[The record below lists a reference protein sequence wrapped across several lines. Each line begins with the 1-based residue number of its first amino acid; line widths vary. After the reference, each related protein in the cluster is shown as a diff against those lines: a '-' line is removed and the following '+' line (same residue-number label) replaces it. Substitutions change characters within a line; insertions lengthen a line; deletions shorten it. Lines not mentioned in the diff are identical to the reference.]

1 MIIPLLSH
9 AVTFLVGECLL
20 KCYKA
25 NILCSLYVELMN
37 WLVQL
42 VECNLFVLSWIL
54 ERQTMAC
61 LLSCSRQLMSA
72 APPMQMQAAI
82 LHKVTQRQPLGRY
95 LCPISVTWLFSNIHV
110 TADCS
115 KSLKKFV
122 VKCPYCEQLFDCYFW
137 AGVRYRY
144 LGKLEGCSRILS
156 ELDAIPDSA
165 DEADSC
171 VTQADSTDEHTDS
184 EMVFFR

>member
-1 MIIPLLSH
+1 MIIPLLYH
-9 AVTFLVGECLL
+9 AVTFLFWECVL

-72 APPMQMQAAI
+72 APPMQRQAAI
-82 LHKVTQRQPLGRY
+82 LHNATHRQPLGGSYVWFQLDGFSWIYMLRRIAHHHSIQPSLLGARIVSSY
-95 LCPISVTWLFSNIHV
+95 LIALLGWRVLSVPRETRRL
-110 TADCS
+110 
-115 KSLKKFV
+115 L
-122 VKCPYCEQLFDCYFW
+122 
-137 AGVRYRY
+137 
-144 LGKLEGCSRILS
+144 
-156 ELDAIPDSA
+156 
-165 DEADSC
+165 
-171 VTQADSTDEHTDS
+171 
-184 EMVFFR
+184 